1 MSIFRINSPIKER
14 KLSLWRALLKQLL
27 IAATVSSIVLAAYL
41 AISKERDTDKAIGKH
56 AYIGRKKEYL
66 GKIVW
71 HGLSTK
77 KGIKI
82 FQIRQL
88 NGEIIEVADSYVDV
102 RDNPPPK
109 D

>member
-1 MSIFRINSPIKER
+1 MSIFSADSSIKE
-14 KLSLWRALLKQLL
+14 KKFSLWRALLKQLL

-41 AISKERDTDKAIGKH
+41 AITRERDTDKTIGKH

-82 FQIRQL
+82 FQIKQPG
-88 NGEIIEVADSYVDV
+88 GEIIEVADSYVEV